1 LTIAI
6 REATREDYSR
16 LIEIMSNSA
25 DREELKG
32 FVPPRSAT
40 KKFLLQLRRH
50 LKLSGH
56 EVLVAEMDRVL
67 VGFIYFIREENC
79 FAIEEL
85 DVVKRHQRE
94 GIGKVLVENV
104 EKLARD
110 SGVDSLT
117 TGTAINSEGM
127 PWKAYSF

>member
-1 LTIAI
+1 
-6 REATREDYSR
+6 
-16 LIEIMSNSA
+16 
-25 DREELKG
+25 
-32 FVPPRSAT
+32 
-40 KKFLLQLRRH
+40 
-50 LKLSGH
+50 
-56 EVLVAEMDRVL
+56 MDRVL

-127 PWKAYSF
+127 PWKAYSFWTHIGYVDTGERKDSGYWFKYCRLVKKLK